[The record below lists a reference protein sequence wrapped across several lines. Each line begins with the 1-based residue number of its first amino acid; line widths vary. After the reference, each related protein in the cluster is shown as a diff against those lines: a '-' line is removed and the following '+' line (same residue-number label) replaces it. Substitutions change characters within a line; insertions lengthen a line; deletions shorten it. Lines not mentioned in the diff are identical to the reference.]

1 MNWAIILAGGA
12 GRRLQ
17 PLTRQLT
24 GDDRPKQYCALFGG
38 STLLAATR
46 ARVGRSIAPHRTLCL
61 VNRAHQ
67 QYYRDALADL
77 DPGLLIEQPCDRGT
91 AAAIAYGTARIH
103 AVDPDAIVGFFPAD
117 HHYADPGRLHAALVA
132 AYDAARRHP
141 AFVFLLG
148 AEPDRAETD
157 YGWIEPGEP
166 LSETYDRDAPAFTVA
181 RFWEK
186 PLRPIARILLERR
199 ALWNTFVMVGRVD
212 TFRALLLLASPR
224 LARKFDRFDRPAET
238 RTDASVADDIYAAM
252 PSWDFSHDV
261 VTSRPGFFAVI
272 PLAHA
277 GWTDLGRPERVT
289 DLARAHGVR
298 FPRGV
303 VRAAG

>member
-12 GRRLQ
+12 GRRLR

-24 GDDRPKQYCALFGG
+24 GDDRPKQYCSLFGG

-46 ARVGRSIAPHRTLCL
+46 ARVGRSVAPHRTLCL
-61 VNRAHQ
+61 VTRAHQ
-67 QYYRDALADL
+67 RYYRDALADL
-77 DPGLLIEQPCDRGT
+77 DSGLLIEQPCDRGT

-103 AVDPDAIVGFFPAD
+103 GVDPDAIVGFFPAD
-117 HHYADPGRLHAALVA
+117 HYYADPGRLHAAIVA

-157 YGWIEPGEP
+157 YGWIEPGEA
-166 LSETYDRDAPAFTVA
+166 LVDTADARAFTVA

-199 ALWNTFVMVGRVD
+199 ALWNTFVMVGHVN
-212 TFRALLLLASPR
+212 TFRALLLLAAPR
-224 LARKFDRFDRPAET
+224 LAHKFDPFDRSAES
-238 RTDASVADDIYAAM
+238 DASVAAEVYAAL
-252 PSWDFSHDV
+252 PAWDFSHDV
-261 VTSRPGFFAVI
+261 VASRPGFFAVI
-272 PLAHA
+272 PLAEV

-289 DLARAHGVR
+289 ALARATGVR
-298 FPRGV
+298 FPRAV